1 MDGMRDF
8 DAVSASKT
16 ALPIRLVGLLV
27 AQLCVYSTLS
37 ALCFACP
44 LYLLDRSGSS
54 TLYGAVAGYS
64 VYTGR
69 ACDSGWRSIS

>member
-8 DAVSASKT
+8 DTASASKT
-16 ALPIRLVGLLV
+16 ALSIRLVGLLV

-54 TLYGAVAGYS
+54 TL
-64 VYTGR
+64 
-69 ACDSGWRSIS
+69 

>member
-8 DAVSASKT
+8 DAASASKT
-16 ALPIRLVGLLV
+16 APPIRLVGLLG

-37 ALCFACP
+37 ALCVSA
-44 LYLLDRSGSS
+44 LLARSQWLVDVIWRRRGD
-54 TLYGAVAGYS
+54 S

-69 ACDSGWRSIS
+69 ACDSGWRSIG

>member
-37 ALCFACP
+37 ALCFAVP
-44 LYLLDRSGSS
+44 ALLARPQWFVN
-54 TLYGAVAGYS
+54 AIWCRRGYS